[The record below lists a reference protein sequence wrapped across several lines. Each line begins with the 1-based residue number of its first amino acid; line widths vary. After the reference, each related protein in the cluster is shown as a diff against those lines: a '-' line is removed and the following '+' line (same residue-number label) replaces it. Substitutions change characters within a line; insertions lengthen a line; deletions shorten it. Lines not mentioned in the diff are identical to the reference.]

1 LCQEKNYII
10 LLLLTDNIFPFFYKY
25 LPSRYF
31 IMECNFSPKLSPLF
45 CQNTDYLSCLFSYVP
60 QFVTQPA
67 AKWVSKACFGIR
79 TRDLRQFGGYTI
91 SVGSCRLFSVTSR

>member
-1 LCQEKNYII
+1 VSRKKNII
-10 LLLLTDNIFPFFYKY
+10 LLLLTDKFFPFSYKD
-25 LPSRYF
+25 LQNSCS